1 MAAAYP
7 DEEERRFSQIAT
19 HTPDA
24 GDKPAMP
31 QASPLTAEDRT
42 AIVGLI
48 AAQNHLL
55 DDWDI
60 EGFVSNFVDDGVF
73 ETALGHCEGHD
84 EMRRHFERLGA
95 RPRTDRGRGRHFVGG
110 SAIEGDADRCT
121 VRTNSFR
128 VRESEHGE
136 LSIGGLS
143 EYQDVLVKVKGRWLF
158 KQRHVEDILGKR
170 G

>member
-1 MAAAYP
+1 
-7 DEEERRFSQIAT
+7 
-19 HTPDA
+19 
-24 GDKPAMP
+24 MP
-31 QASPLTAEDRT
+31 QSSPLTAEDRT

-48 AAQNHLL
+48 ATQNHFL

-60 EGFVSNFVDDGVF
+60 EGFVRNFVEDGVF
-73 ETALGHCEGHD
+73 DTVLGHCEGQD
-84 EMRRHFERLGA
+84 EIRRHFERLGA
-95 RPRTDRGRGRHFVGG
+95 GRRSGSGRGRHFVGG
-110 SAIEGDADRCT
+110 SAIEGAADRCT

-128 VRESEHGE
+128 IHETDHGE

-143 EYQDVLVKVKGRWLF
+143 EYQDVLVKVDGRWLF